1 MKRDIGFKSEFCM
14 KEKKL
19 KILLISIILISGCAS
34 VNQGLDK
41 ANEGSKEI
49 GKPVG
54 KLMNIPASVMRGGA
68 EGIKSKEKDPE
79 KERDPENP
87 FNR

>member
-1 MKRDIGFKSEFCM
+1 M
-14 KEKKL
+14 

-41 ANEGSKEI
+41 ANDGSKEI

-54 KLMNIPASVMRGGA
+54 KIMNIPTSIMRGGA
-68 EGIKSKEKDPE
+68 EGIKSKEKDPG
-79 KERDPENP
+79 NP